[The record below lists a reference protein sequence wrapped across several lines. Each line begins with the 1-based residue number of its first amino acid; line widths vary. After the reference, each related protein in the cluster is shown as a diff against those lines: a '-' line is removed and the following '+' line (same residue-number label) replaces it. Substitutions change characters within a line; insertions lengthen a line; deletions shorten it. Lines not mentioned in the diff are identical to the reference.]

1 MHMQDRRRWRS
12 CTLAAAMIGL
22 ASLVAGCGGGGKAA
36 PQPAPIVQYSVGGTV
51 SGLRQGA
58 TLTLANG
65 AQQLAVHANGRFAFA
80 NKENNGAAYA
90 VSASAPAGY
99 NCKVSDGAGVVAGAD
114 VSRVSVACAP
124 VVLTGAQSVLQ
135 LPLAVAVDRT
145 GNTYV
150 LDEASHSVRM
160 IDAAGKVSTLAGG
173 QPGFADGQGAAA
185 RFHFGLGSAL
195 AIDAQDDLYISDTCN
210 GAIRKVTLDG
220 EVSTLAG
227 QGTPACKPSYDMGA
241 HQVDGGKEAA
251 RFELPGA
258 LVANR
263 LGTVYVI
270 DAINSGAIRRVDSR
284 GGVTTIP
291 LAFAAGDGVTLR
303 SIAQSPD
310 GNMYVADAQRIWKL
324 VGTVPVL
331 LAGRMDGYT
340 SLDGSGSAARFS
352 GIAGM
357 TVAPNGDLYVA
368 EPSVIR
374 KVTPAGVVTT
384 IAGGRQ
390 REGAADGQGSGAR
403 FDWATAIAAAGE
415 NLLVIDGGERI
426 LRRVTPA
433 GEVTTLAATP
443 PVRGHVDGSAGLARL
458 NAVSSLAADADGN
471 VYFADTELQVIRKAA
486 PDGSVSTV
494 AGHANLAGLTD
505 GPLASAYLFDPVQLA
520 VASDGSLWIGQRRG
534 LRRLQNGIV
543 TTVDPWL
550 EAGSIAI
557 DERGNAVVTTTVDG
571 RFAVVRVTPDG
582 ARTTLVD
589 TGAVVQLLGNNRA
602 SFVPLAV
609 AVNAAG
615 DVFVADADSS
625 AVFRLSKAG
634 QLGVFAGT
642 PYNSAGKV
650 DGPPGTATLDFYP
663 DVSMAIDDAGNL
675 YLGAGT
681 VRRISATGVVSSP
694 AVGWGAAPVT
704 ALAVAGGKLYGFT
717 HYALLQAWLP

>member
-1 MHMQDRRRWRS
+1 MHMQDRRRWWS

-58 TLTLANG
+58 SLTLANG

-80 NKENNGAAYA
+80 NKEDNGAAYA
-90 VSASAPAGY
+90 VSANAPAGY

-331 LAGRMDGYT
+331 LAGRMDGWT
-340 SLDGSGSAARFS
+340 DTHRSTAAAAPRASAA
-352 GIAGM
+352 
-357 TVAPNGDLYVA
+357 
-368 EPSVIR
+368 
-374 KVTPAGVVTT
+374 
-384 IAGGRQ
+384 
-390 REGAADGQGSGAR
+390 
-403 FDWATAIAAAGE
+403 
-415 NLLVIDGGERI
+415 
-426 LRRVTPA
+426 
-433 GEVTTLAATP
+433 
-443 PVRGHVDGSAGLARL
+443 
-458 NAVSSLAADADGN
+458 
-471 VYFADTELQVIRKAA
+471 
-486 PDGSVSTV
+486 
-494 AGHANLAGLTD
+494 
-505 GPLASAYLFDPVQLA
+505 
-520 VASDGSLWIGQRRG
+520 
-534 LRRLQNGIV
+534 
-543 TTVDPWL
+543 
-550 EAGSIAI
+550 
-557 DERGNAVVTTTVDG
+557 
-571 RFAVVRVTPDG
+571 
-582 ARTTLVD
+582 
-589 TGAVVQLLGNNRA
+589 
-602 SFVPLAV
+602 
-609 AVNAAG
+609 
-615 DVFVADADSS
+615 
-625 AVFRLSKAG
+625 
-634 QLGVFAGT
+634 
-642 PYNSAGKV
+642 
-650 DGPPGTATLDFYP
+650 
-663 DVSMAIDDAGNL
+663 
-675 YLGAGT
+675 
-681 VRRISATGVVSSP
+681 SP
-694 AVGWGAAPVT
+694 A
-704 ALAVAGGKLYGFT
+704 
-717 HYALLQAWLP
+717 